1 VLERE
6 LEAEKAVYDNLILQ
20 LKEGN
25 VTRGFAS
32 RQFEVVQPPTMPA
45 APVAPIK
52 SRMLIQFAGGGAAL
66 GLAIIMLLGFLDPT
80 LRTVSEIEQFCGLPV
95 VAGLPAFKKRES
107 RSDSLELARDAQSKA
122 SEAIRSLRTG
132 LTFLG
137 TAEERCTFLVASSVP
152 GEGKSWVASN
162 LAHSFA
168 LQGDRTLLIDAD
180 MRRPVQG
187 EVFGYGREPKGLAD
201 VLSLG
206 TPLKEVILRSELSED
221 LFLIPAGSWSA
232 NPAELLSGKSLQ
244 PLLDK
249 LSEYF
254 DRIVIDSAPLVPVS
268 DSIPI
273 AKLVQSVVLVV
284 RVGSTPKGAI
294 KRAIR
299 VLSDNGSHPVGIV
312 ANGLPQTRTSGAH
325 GYYYSYSGSGSYSG
339 YSSKES

>member
-1 VLERE
+1 
-6 LEAEKAVYDNLILQ
+6 
-20 LKEGN
+20 
-25 VTRGFAS
+25 
-32 RQFEVVQPPTMPA
+32 M
-45 APVAPIK
+45 
-52 SRMLIQFAGGGAAL
+52 
-66 GLAIIMLLGFLDPT
+66 
-80 LRTVSEIEQFCGLPV
+80 
-95 VAGLPAFKKRES
+95 
-107 RSDSLELARDAQSKA
+107 
-122 SEAIRSLRTG
+122 RTG

-284 RVGSTPKGAI
+284 RVGSSPKGAI
-294 KRAIR
+294 KRALR

-312 ANGLPQTRTSGAH
+312 ANGLPKTRTSGAH